1 MTPALLVITPA
12 TGLVRRYKRNAH
24 GKIWATHEAMIEDG
38 YLNSDALPVLRD
50 FLAQSD
56 KFPKPQPTEA
66 A

>member
-1 MTPALLVITPA
+1 MSTALLAITPA

-24 GKIWATHEAMIEDG
+24 GKLWSTHEAVIEEG
-38 YLNSDALPVLRD
+38 YLNADALPVLRD
-50 FLAQSD
+50 FLAQPD